1 MRMRQ
6 MQFGRNKDETYIEK
20 GSGGTAMKKETPEQ
34 QLNLLCRLIIR
45 ERDNWNYINENSC
58 NDPFWPYGRNK
69 DGSPKKICS
78 AGIHRAGN
86 LWNDSEAAEWRTL
99 HNRSTENRL

>member
-1 MRMRQ
+1 

-45 ERDNWNYINENSC
+45 ERDNSTKTAAMIRS
-58 NDPFWPYGRNK
+58 GRM
-69 DGSPKKICS
+69 
-78 AGIHRAGN
+78 
-86 LWNDSEAAEWRTL
+86 AAI
-99 HNRSTENRL
+99 

>member
-58 NDPFWPYGRNK
+58 NDPFWP
-69 DGSPKKICS
+69 DGVYTLEFLGEDYVLSMKRK
-78 AGIHRAGN
+78 
-86 LWNDSEAAEWRTL
+86 DSEIFEKPEKSKLCPRCGAKVQM
-99 HNRSTENRL
+99 